1 MKRDFILY
9 ILAVFVFICVI
20 FIYIDNTKQ
29 ITDAL
34 DKHSKMFTD
43 SLKIEINALKDERI
57 KLQKSIDSLQKTIDV
72 SEADLKQRIKKLRDG
87 K

>member
-9 ILAVFVFICVI
+9 ILVVFVFVCVI

-43 SLKIEINALKDERI
+43 SLKIEINALKSERI
-57 KLQKSIDSLQKTIDV
+57 KIQQSIDSLQKTIEG
-72 SEADLKQRIKKLRDG
+72 SEIDLKQRIKKLRDA